1 MNSRVL
7 QISVGTDGWR
17 GIIAD
22 DFTVDNVR
30 IVTQAIADYV
40 KNSKKQEVSS
50 EKREARSEKPLLI
63 IGYDT
68 RFLSDK
74 FAREAA
80 CVAAANGINV
90 LLTDS
95 FAPTPAVSY
104 AVVVNNADGA
114 IMITASH
121 NPPRYNGMKFKAPY
135 GGSATPAITG
145 KIEQS
150 LESNFEAGKKPAR
163 EPSCT

>member
-1 MNSRVL
+1 MNGRVL
-7 QISVGTDGWR
+7 QISFGTDGWR

-22 DFTVDNVR
+22 DFTFDNVR
-30 IVTQAIADYV
+30 IVTQAIADYL
-40 KNSKKQEVSS
+40 KNSDSRLTTHDS
-50 EKREARSEKPLLI
+50 PLLI
-63 IGYDT
+63 VGYDT
-68 RFLSDK
+68 RFLSDR

-150 LESNFEAGKKPAR
+150 LEFNFETGKKPAANR
-163 EPSCT
+163 HVRR